1 MRFGNQLT
9 VLEPWQNTGRKAME
23 RLFEYLRKLILG
35 GFTGRLTI
43 NIVNGK
49 VMHVD
54 VTTNKVLEY
63 EDLYKETKELKKP
76 A

>member
-1 MRFGNQLT
+1 
-9 VLEPWQNTGRKAME
+9 ME
-23 RLFEYLRKLILG
+23 KLFEYLRKLILG

-49 VMHVD
+49 VMHVE
-54 VTTNKVLEY
+54 VSTNKVMEY
-63 EDLYKETKELKKP
+63 KDLLKENTDLKKS

>member
-1 MRFGNQLT
+1 
-9 VLEPWQNTGRKAME
+9 ME
-23 RLFEYLRKLILG
+23 KLFEYLRKLILG